1 MVDMN
6 MYIEG
11 LKAVKDDVL
20 SILEKSRTVEAM
32 VGEIGKETEVEF
44 PYMYEISEISRA
56 ANSFVQQVDVDIQ
69 AFEKKSAEDTMT
81 SDSVATTP
89 DVTTLKQL
97 VAKM

>member
-69 AFEKKSAEDTMT
+69 AFEKSAEDTMT